1 MPVPHA
7 LSRARQIH
15 QEKILS
21 KPNVVGVGVGL
32 KSRSGRAT
40 GELAL
45 IALVRRKVPEAALA
59 PQDLVPS
66 EADGVPTD
74 VMEVGYLRA
83 LVARTDRARPAPGGV
98 SIGHYQ
104 VTAGTLGAVVRD
116 RTTGRRLILSNNH
129 VLANNNAASPGD
141 AILQP
146 GAIDG
151 GRDPL
156 DRIAQLERF
165 APIAFV
171 EEPSSCGVA
180 NAVVVIGN
188 SIAMALGSKHRLSAH
203 RYDPQAT
210 NRVDAALALPID
222 DGAVSDEILDI
233 GVPAGTTSAE
243 LAMRVRKSG
252 RSSGFT
258 TGEVTVID
266 ATVTVGYGEK
276 SARFEG
282 QIVSGPM
289 SQPGDS
295 GSLVMSADSLLAVG
309 LLFAGSQ
316 QATIFN
322 PIDAVVNALGIV
334 I

>member
-15 QEKILS
+15 QEQILS

-40 GELAL
+40 GEFAL

-74 VMEVGYLRA
+74 VMEVGDLRA
-83 LVARTDRARPAPGGV
+83 LARTDRARPAPGGV

-129 VLANNNAASPGD
+129 VLANSNAASPGD

-156 DRIAQLERF
+156 DRIARLDRF
-165 APIAFV
+165 APIAFI

-180 NAVVVIGN
+180 DAVVVVGN
-188 SIAMALGSKHRLSAH
+188 AIAAAIGSKHRLSAH

-210 NRVDAALALPID
+210 NRVDAALAMPVD

-233 GVPAGTTSAE
+233 GVPAGTAPAE

-252 RSSGFT
+252 RSSSFT
-258 TGEVTVID
+258 TGEVTVLD

-282 QIVSGPM
+282 QIVTGPM
-289 SQPGDS
+289 SEPGDS
-295 GSLVMSADSLLAVG
+295 GSLLISADTLLVVG